1 VTRKNPLAPT
11 AANPFKKNLEAL
23 KQKLT
28 DEEQRVAANAKAKQ
42 EADKAKGILETPK
55 RSAPQ
60 APPQPARPKG
70 SSVEVWRPADLDQ
83 RLFEVAMS
91 GVAPLNPTQG
101 GRVPAR
107 APDLVPAKRQAPE
120 VRERQK
126 RAEGGAEINAV
137 WTPDG
142 RVRGAHRGREFAL
155 EALERFASPDESLDL
170 HKLDPVTAK
179 LRVAEFVRTRRARGM
194 RCVCVITGYGKNS
207 PDGASV
213 LLDAAVE
220 ALRVAPA
227 AGEIDAFA
235 SAPDDLGGRGAILI
249 SLRNS

>member
-1 VTRKNPLAPT
+1 MNRKNPHDPL
-11 AANPFKKNLEAL
+11 AANPFKKDLKAL
-23 KQKLT
+23 KDKLG
-28 DEEQRVAANAKAKQ
+28 EEAERAAAEEKSRQ
-42 EADKAKGILETPK
+42 EAAKAKGITETPK
-55 RSAPQ
+55 RPAP
-60 APPQPARPKG
+60 APPPARPRG

-91 GVAPLNPTQG
+91 GVAPLAPTTG

-107 APDLVPAKRQAPE
+107 APEVSRPRRAAPE

-126 RAEGGAEINAV
+126 RAEGGPEVSAT
-137 WTPDG
+137 WTDDG

-155 EALERFASPDESLDL
+155 EALERFASPDASLDL
-170 HKLDPVTAK
+170 HGLDAVTAK

-194 RCVCVITGYGKNS
+194 RCVCVITGYGKSS

-213 LLDAAVE
+213 LLDAVVE
-220 ALRVAPA
+220 ALRVPPA
-227 AGEIDAFA
+227 AGDIDAFA

-249 SLRNS
+249 SLRH

>member
-1 VTRKNPLAPT
+1 MSGKNPREPLAT
-11 AANPFKKNLEAL
+11 NPFKQNLKEL
-23 KQKLT
+23 KKKLS
-28 DEEQRVAANAKAKQ
+28 DEEERAAADEKAKQ
-42 EADKAKGILETPK
+42 EAAKAKGIRETPK
-55 RSAPQ
+55 RPAPAQ
-60 APPQPARPKG
+60 NPAPARPKG

-91 GVAPLNPTQG
+91 GVVPLDRAQG

-107 APDLVPAKRQAPE
+107 APEVAPAKRASPE

-126 RAEGGAEINAV
+126 RAEGGPEIPAK
-137 WTPDG
+137 WSDDG

-155 EALERFASPDESLDL
+155 EALERFASPDDTVDL
-170 HKLDPVTAK
+170 HGLEPVTAK
-179 LRVAEFVRTRRARGM
+179 LRVAEFVRTRRARGL

-207 PDGASV
+207 PDGSSV
-213 LLDAAVE
+213 LLDAVVE

-235 SAPDDLGGRGAILI
+235 SAPDDLGGRGAVLI
-249 SLRNS
+249 SLRQ